1 MFCRLFREVRRT
13 VSTILRT
20 ADIQALRL
28 DSTAYAE
35 LSIQADHLAAL
46 QLISTALV
54 AVSAHT
60 TDSLRYATD
69 LSMH

>member
-1 MFCRLFREVRRT
+1 MFCLSFREVRRAAST
-13 VSTILRT
+13 VLRI
-20 ADIQALRL
+20 ADIQTLRL

-35 LSIQADHLAAL
+35 LSFQADHLAAL